1 MKFKVN
7 HKAKGQ
13 LDIDLAARRLSEEEA
28 DVLYYALVDLPGVHN
43 VQVLPRT
50 ARLLLRFK
58 AGEKESAELVNYL
71 KELDLADPELKKKI
85 PGVSA
90 RATNEEFKT
99 RLGTMVIWHY
109 TKKFFFPAPL
119 RTLFIIKNG
128 LPFIWEGLKDLSKK
142 KFSAEIVHASA
153 IAASI
158 LTGDIPTAGSITF
171 LTNVG
176 ELLEEWTYKKSV
188 DDLARSLALNVSE
201 VWRVEGD
208 QVVKRPLGD
217 IKVGDRIKVYV
228 GNVIPLDGVVSE
240 GEAMVNQAA
249 LTGESV
255 AVHKE
260 TGITVFA
267 GTTIDEG
274 ELTIEVKEVS
284 GQTRYDN
291 IVKFIEA
298 SESMVAVT
306 QSQAEK
312 LVSRLIPYTFGTA
325 ALTWLL
331 TGNVTKAAA
340 VLMVDFSCAIEVAMP
355 ISVLSAMRE
364 AGGHHMTVKGGKFLE
379 AISESDT
386 IVFDKT
392 GTLTRSVPKVEQ
404 VIAME
409 GRDEDE
415 MLALAAEL
423 EEHFPHSLA
432 NAVVKAGKER
442 GVSYGVPHSKPEYIV
457 AHGIVSIAGGE
468 RVIIGSWHFVFE
480 DEHTVIAP
488 EDEEKVRN
496 LKDQYSHLYMAIDG
510 KLAAVIDIDDPLK
523 EETASV
529 IRKLKALGFTN
540 LVMMT
545 GDSERTAKAIAAQ
558 AGIDKYYSEVLP
570 EDKAKYVEKEKA
582 AGHKVIMIGDGIN
595 DSPALSA
602 ADVGIAM
609 KEGAD
614 IAREI
619 SDITLSGSDL
629 EQLIALKELSNKLMG
644 RMKNTG
650 RLGIAFNGAILVAGI
665 LGLVAPGTAAL
676 LHNSSTIGL
685 CLRNMTNMIPDEEYY
700 RV

>member
-1 MKFKVN
+1 MKFTVN

-13 LDIDLAARRLSEEEA
+13 LDIDLAYRRLSEEEA
-28 DVLYYALVDLPGVHN
+28 DVLYYALVDLPGVHS

-50 ARLLLRFK
+50 ARLLLRFHP
-58 AGEKESAELVNYL
+58 GEKESAELISYL
-71 KELDLADPELKKKI
+71 KGIDLADPELKGKI

-90 RATNEEFKT
+90 RATNEDFKT

-109 TKKFFFPAPL
+109 TKKFLFPAPL
-119 RTLFIIKNG
+119 RSLFIIKNG
-128 LPFIWEGLKDLSKK
+128 IPFIWEGLKDLSKK

-158 LTGDIPTAGSITF
+158 LTGDMPTAGSITF

-208 QVVKRPLGD
+208 QIVKRPLSD

-228 GNVIPLDGVVSE
+228 GNVIPLDGVVAE

-260 TGITVFA
+260 IGITVFA

-312 LVSRLIPYTFGTA
+312 LVSKLIPYTFGTA

-404 VIAME
+404 VIAMK
-409 GRDEDE
+409 GRDEDR

-488 EDEEKVRN
+488 EDEENVRN

-529 IRKLKALGFTN
+529 IKKLKELGFTN

-650 RLGIAFNGAILVAGI
+650 HLGIAFNGAILVAGI
-665 LGLVAPGTAAL
+665 LGLVSPGTAAL
-676 LHNSSTIGL
+676 LHNTSTIGL

-700 RV
+700 KV

>member
-58 AGEKESAELVNYL
+58 AGEKESAELVSYL
-71 KELDLADPELKKKI
+71 KGLDLADPELKKKI

-188 DDLARSLALNVSE
+188 DDLARSLALNVKD

-228 GNVIPLDGVVSE
+228 GNVIPLDGVVAE

-355 ISVLSAMRE
+355 ISVLSALRE

-595 DSPALSA
+595 DSPALST

-650 RLGIAFNGAILVAGI
+650 HLGIAFNGAILVAGI
-665 LGLVAPGTAAL
+665 LGLVSPGTAAL
-676 LHNSSTIGL
+676 LHNTSTIGL
-685 CLRNMTNMIPDEEYY
+685 CLRNMANMIPDEEYY

>member
-1 MKFKVN
+1 MKFTVN

-13 LDIDLAARRLSEEEA
+13 LDIDLAYRRLSEEEA

-50 ARLLLRFK
+50 ARLILRFRP
-58 AGEKESAELVNYL
+58 GEKESAELIKYL
-71 KELDLADPELKKKI
+71 KGIDLADPELKKKI

-90 RATNEEFKT
+90 RATNEDFKT

-109 TKKFFFPAPL
+109 TKKFLFPAPL

-128 LPFIWEGLKDLSKK
+128 IPFIWEGIKDISKK

-158 LTGDIPTAGSITF
+158 LTGDMPTAGSITF

-188 DDLARSLALNVSE
+188 DDLARSLALNVND

-208 QVVKRPLGD
+208 QVVKRPLSD
-217 IKVGDRIKVYV
+217 IKVGDHIKVYV
-228 GNVIPLDGVVSE
+228 GNVIPLDGVVAE

-312 LVSRLIPYTFGTA
+312 LVSKLIPYTFGTA

-392 GTLTRSVPKVEQ
+392 GTLTRSIPKVEQ

-409 GRDEDE
+409 GRDEDK

-496 LKDQYSHLYMAIDG
+496 LQDQYSHLYMAIDG

-529 IRKLKALGFTN
+529 IKKLKDLGFTN

-650 RLGIAFNGAILVAGI
+650 HLGIAFNGAILVAGI
-665 LGLVAPGTAAL
+665 LGLVSPGTAAL
-676 LHNSSTIGL
+676 LHNTSTIGL

>member
-529 IRKLKALGFTN
+529 IKKLKALGFSN